1 MQLRTLHSATILSG
15 LLCLSGCMVI
25 SPFEASGGQITK
37 FQPSAGAQ
45 PAAQPAVALSAA
57 QRQFIQAWL
66 AQHRTG
72 WSARY
77 AATLTPEWCLRL
89 DSPQDKSVSLCRY
102 GATVVL
108 RGLGPEMERTLTTED
123 QAQFARALES

>member
-1 MQLRTLHSATILSG
+1 MLLRTFLSTITLAG

-25 SPFEASGGQITK
+25 SPFEASSAQIMV
-37 FQPSAGAQ
+37 FRSSAGAQ
-45 PAAQPAVALSAA
+45 PVAQPAVALSTA
-57 QRQFIQAWL
+57 QRHFIQDWL
-66 AQHRTG
+66 AQHRAG

-89 DSPQDKSVSLCRY
+89 DSPQDNSLSLCRY

-123 QAQFARALES
+123 QAQFAREIES